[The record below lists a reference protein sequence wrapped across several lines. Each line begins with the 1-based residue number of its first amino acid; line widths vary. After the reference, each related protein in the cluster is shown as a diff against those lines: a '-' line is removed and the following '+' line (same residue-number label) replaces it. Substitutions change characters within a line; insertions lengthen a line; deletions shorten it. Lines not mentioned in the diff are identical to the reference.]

1 MAQLLSETRMIR
13 YKKKHTHISPNKKS
27 QSGLSIEKKHNKQT
41 TKKNKVLTN
50 PEVFHK
56 KKTHQSLKNS
66 IYLQA
71 GGPGSGSGLKFH
83 WSANC
88 SLASSQRLRTFI
100 QVSKAMGKK
109 QKPLNLTFGFPTKLV
124 LWCALYIYI
133 YIHIQDVFFP
143 FPKRKVF

>member
-56 KKTHQSLKNS
+56 KKNS
-66 IYLQA
+66 PVIE
-71 GGPGSGSGLKFH
+71 KFH
-83 WSANC
+83 
-88 SLASSQRLRTFI
+88 LPPGRRPRIRIRPEIPL
-100 QVSKAMGKK
+100 VSKLFTCVFTKAK
-109 QKPLNLTFGFPTKLV
+109 NLHPSIQGNGEKTKTPKSDF
-124 LWCALYIYI
+124 WIPHKIGALMCFVYI
-133 YIHIQDVFFP
+133 YIHIKDVFFP